1 MVVDVKSCDH
11 TTVMY
16 RVEKLRTLISK
27 RLYACVCQT
36 IPPRPST
43 GAPGLRNDCQQRRYG
58 IFQPVSP
65 LFALHTHC
73 SVRASAISAE
83 IALATD
89 GSYLLFAL
97 SVRGSITLSSSHR
110 SFFDLPSSFIDD
122 FSTSKPRTRTEC
134 EPGPK
139 HTAGATSPGMPS
151 TVIEAFNCPGLPI
164 TSIVISRSCRLTVRL
179 TRELLPTGLCGEREG
194 VACGPRGDGG
204 GKATAPQDEGG
215 VVALVLDVSRREVER
230 HRVVRLGEGRSPRL
244 AEEVAADDAELRLAL
259 ELVELEGDC
268 RDVLRQP
275 AGEQLHSPA
284 VLRRATAHGIVVGE
298 DNVRAELFGGPEHV
312 GASRSREGSGRRA
325 ERGVGG

>member
-179 TRELLPTGLCGEREG
+179 TRELLPTGRKMKVVSLPLYLMCPVVKSSATAWFDSARGVPHDWRKKLRPTTPNCASPSSWSNWKEIVVMSCVNQQESSCTPQPFCDERLHTALLSERTMSGPSFSVVQSMWEPRGVERE
-194 VACGPRGDGG
+194 AE
-204 GKATAPQDEGG
+204 DE
-215 VVALVLDVSRREVER
+215 RR
-230 HRVVRLGEGRSPRL
+230 
-244 AEEVAADDAELRLAL
+244 
-259 ELVELEGDC
+259 
-268 RDVLRQP
+268 
-275 AGEQLHSPA
+275 
-284 VLRRATAHGIVVGE
+284 
-298 DNVRAELFGGPEHV
+298 
-312 GASRSREGSGRRA
+312 REGSRRLKGLD
-325 ERGVGG
+325 RLDGSKYR